1 MAAGGA
7 FSLIG
12 QGERPGAPG
21 KKAHRGDARF
31 LADPYAIL
39 VSEIML
45 QQTQVTQVLSH
56 YRSWLERFPDWAAL
70 AAAPP
75 AEVIREWSGL
85 GYNRRALMLQEVAR
99 AVVRDGVPA
108 TEDGW
113 RALKGIGPYTAAAV
127 TLFSTG
133 RPTVPVDTNIR
144 RAGGRLLLGDPF
156 PQPEAD
162 DRLRPALARFL
173 AATRRPAAIIQALF
187 DLASL
192 VCRKTPDCP
201 ACPLRTCCPS
211 AAAFRAGAVP
221 IPRRSVPRA
230 NERRHAGKPF
240 PDRIYR
246 GRILRLVADGGETAL
261 RDLGPRIDP
270 GFVPARDA
278 GWLKAMVER
287 LVHDGLLTHHR
298 GRLSLPR
305 T

>member
-1 MAAGGA
+1 MGRHRS
-7 FSLIG
+7 F
-12 QGERPGAPG
+12 
-21 KKAHRGDARF
+21 AHRKGAACGDTGF

-45 QQTQVTQVLSH
+45 QQTQVTRVLPH
-56 YRSWLERFPDWAAL
+56 YRCWLERFPDWAAL
-70 AAAPP
+70 AGAPP

-99 AVVRDGVPA
+99 AVVRDGIPA
-108 TEDGW
+108 TEEGW

-133 RPTVPVDTNIR
+133 RPTLPVDTNIR
-144 RAGGRLLLGDPF
+144 RAGGRLLLGEPF
-156 PQPEAD
+156 PQPAAD
-162 DRLRPALARFL
+162 DRLRPALGRLL
-173 AATRRPAAIIQALF
+173 AATRRPAAIVQALF

-201 ACPLRTCCPS
+201 ACPVQTCCPA
-211 AAAFRAGAVP
+211 AAAFRAGAVA
-221 IPRRSVPRA
+221 IPRQSVPRA
-230 NERRHAGKPF
+230 SERRHADKPF

-246 GRILRLVADGGETAL
+246 GRILRLAADGEAIAL

-278 GWLKAMVER
+278 AWVRAMVDR
-287 LVHDGLLTHHR
+287 LVRDGLLTHHR

-305 T
+305 TS